1 MSSGLIKAGYE
12 YYEESK
18 QTVEMSR
25 DATEP
30 ADVEIMSADD
40 VAPFWFVRL
49 AALAAWHYI
58 FDGAG
63 SGDRGVCGWS
73 AAARHRLPAGLARIS
88 HTISA

>member
-49 AALAAWHYI
+49 VGAQSYDQSKRTPVLSAQLQ
-58 FDGAG
+58 DGQPQAHLLQCDLL
-63 SGDRGVCGWS
+63 SN
-73 AAARHRLPAGLARIS
+73 
-88 HTISA
+88 